1 MRVKVS
7 DLLRRSKGAEILFA
21 LAEEPR
27 YMTDLQRAV
36 GGSATTIEERV
47 TELLG
52 EGLLEDEKMNAAP
65 FRRTLKLTARGTE
78 VAGFLRRTYEM
89 VNSKLTEKRHAI
101 LIAVLSEL
109 GEVRSR
115 TRLEKLVFILQEELG
130 FDFISS
136 YSFLPNKIGPY
147 SAELVLDAKELGTL
161 NIIEEEEVIH
171 PTYNADGRDF
181 VQYVYRISPE
191 AEDMAKGIYDAMES
205 NARAKIAALKKYN
218 DMPLKDL
225 LNYVHDKWPK
235 LKT

>member
-1 MRVKVS
+1 MKVS

-21 LAEEPR
+21 LVEGPR

-36 GGSATTIEERV
+36 GGSATTIDERV

-52 EGLLEDEKMNAAP
+52 EGLIEEEKMNTVP

-78 VAGFLRRTYEM
+78 VAGFLQRTYEM
-89 VNSKLTEKRHAI
+89 VNTKLTEKRHAI

-115 TRLEKLVFILQEELG
+115 TRLEKLIFLLQEELG

-136 YSFLPNKIGPY
+136 YSFSANKIGPY
-147 SAELVLDAKELGTL
+147 SAELVLDARELGTL
-161 NIIEEEEVIH
+161 NIIEEEEVVH
-171 PTYNADGRDF
+171 PTYHADGRDF

-191 AEDMAKGIYDAMES
+191 ARDMARSIHDALDPDS
-205 NARAKIAALKKYN
+205 KQKIAALKKYN
-218 DMPLKDL
+218 EMPLKDL
-225 LNYVHDKWPK
+225 LEYVHNKWPK

>member
-1 MRVKVS
+1 MKVS

-21 LAEEPR
+21 LVEGPR

-36 GGSATTIEERV
+36 GGSATTIDERV

-52 EGLLEDEKMNAAP
+52 EGLIEEEKMNTVP
-65 FRRTLKLTARGTE
+65 FRRTLKLTTRGAE
-78 VAGFLRRTYEM
+78 VAGFLQRTYEM

-115 TRLEKLVFILQEELG
+115 TRLEKLIFMLQEELG

-136 YSFLPNKIGPY
+136 YSFSANKIGPY

-161 NIIEEEEVIH
+161 NIIEEEEVVH
-171 PTYNADGRDF
+171 PTYHADGRDF
-181 VQYVYRISPE
+181 VQYVYRISPQ
-191 AEDMAKGIYDAMES
+191 ARDMARSIYDALDPDSKE
-205 NARAKIAALKKYN
+205 KIAALKKYN
-218 DMPLKDL
+218 EMPLKDL
-225 LNYVHDKWPK
+225 LEDVHNKWPK